1 MQWYKLELQMPEPKK
16 LFGSTKK
23 KKKNRQNKEL
33 KNCTESWIDWSNS
46 STMQIYR

>member
-23 KKKNRQNKEL
+23 NNRQNKEL
-33 KNCTESWIDWSNS
+33 KNCTESWIDWSSS